1 MNAPKN
7 SAELEDKM
15 NTYNEMKLEFSSY
28 SENES
33 FAHTVISAFIA
44 RMDPTLEKSWRD
56 VKDCRFRGGDQR
68 DHPWLREES
77 AGRSPYT
84 ERSRGIRSIWRFL
97 MRGGISDITKAMEPL
112 YTSKPELDRSGM
124 GFAFMEAFMDE
135 ASCGVRTGEGTVI
148 KMKKLYIVQ

>member
-1 MNAPKN
+1 
-7 SAELEDKM
+7 
-15 NTYNEMKLEFSSY
+15 
-28 SENES
+28 
-33 FAHTVISAFIA
+33 
-44 RMDPTLEKSWRD
+44 
-56 VKDCRFRGGDQR
+56 
-68 DHPWLREES
+68 
-77 AGRSPYT
+77 
-84 ERSRGIRSIWRFL
+84 